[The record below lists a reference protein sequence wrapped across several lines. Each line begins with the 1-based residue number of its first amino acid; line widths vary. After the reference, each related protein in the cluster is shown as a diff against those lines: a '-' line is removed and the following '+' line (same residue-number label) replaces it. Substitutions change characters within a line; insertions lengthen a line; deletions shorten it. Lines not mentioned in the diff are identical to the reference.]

1 MLREEKVNLVQSL
14 KEMLSNSTAV
24 ILSHYHGLNMR
35 QITDLRKNMHS
46 QNISFMVVKNTLLK
60 LAIQDTEFSELDQY
74 LTGPVA
80 VSASSD
86 PVAVAKMLA
95 NFAKENEQLKLVGAV
110 VDKKTLDVQAI
121 KALSKMPSL
130 DELRAKIIGLL
141 NAPATSLVS
150 VLSAPGTQV
159 ARVISLYSQQTT
171 EQ

>member
-150 VLSAPGTQV
+150 VLSAPGMQV